1 MIWVHSGGIAV
12 DEVME
17 PFKSPDDAEY
27 LTFNVKTKLRK
38 VCRLLTFLGGFMSM
52 IADTFL
58 LSGLI
63 PCGVLVCQ
71 KKDDFLRREPHF
83 VFVEYRALLFAVSMS
98 LVRFLSCSTSDDP
111 YTNVSSVIPVTP
123 SRPSNAVSSCF

>member
-1 MIWVHSGGIAV
+1 MHSGGIAV

-27 LTFNVKTKLRK
+27 LTFNVKSKPRK
-38 VCRLLTFLGGFMSM
+38 VCRLLASLGGFMSM
-52 IADTFL
+52 IANTFL
-58 LSGLI
+58 SSGLI

-71 KKDDFLRREPHF
+71 KKDDFLRRESHF
-83 VFVEYRALLFAVSMS
+83 VFVEYRGLLFAVSTS

-111 YTNVSSVIPVTP
+111 YANVSSVIPVTP
-123 SRPSNAVSSCF
+123 LRPSNAVSSCF

>member
-1 MIWVHSGGIAV
+1 
-12 DEVME
+12 
-17 PFKSPDDAEY
+17 
-27 LTFNVKTKLRK
+27 
-38 VCRLLTFLGGFMSM
+38 MSM

-63 PCGVLVCQ
+63 PCGVLVGQ

-83 VFVEYRALLFAVSMS
+83 VFVEYRGLLFAVSMS

-123 SRPSNAVSSCF
+123 LRPSNAVSSRF

>member
-1 MIWVHSGGIAV
+1 
-12 DEVME
+12 
-17 PFKSPDDAEY
+17 
-27 LTFNVKTKLRK
+27 
-38 VCRLLTFLGGFMSM
+38 MSM

-63 PCGVLVCQ
+63 PCGVQVCP
-71 KKDDFLRREPHF
+71 KKLTFLYLNFILSSLNTAPF
-83 VFVEYRALLFAVSMS
+83 CCALSVS

-111 YTNVSSVIPVTP
+111 YTNVSSAIPVTP